1 MAFLQLGD
9 NETTADGRRLQD
21 SSRMTKNALAFSI
34 DIRVVPLEEYVQLV
48 DTIDS
53 SAPTNR
59 VTTFITTTTLVVLL
73 ATLSSLFL
81 L

>member
-1 MAFLQLGD
+1 
-9 NETTADGRRLQD
+9 
-21 SSRMTKNALAFSI
+21 MTKNALAFSI